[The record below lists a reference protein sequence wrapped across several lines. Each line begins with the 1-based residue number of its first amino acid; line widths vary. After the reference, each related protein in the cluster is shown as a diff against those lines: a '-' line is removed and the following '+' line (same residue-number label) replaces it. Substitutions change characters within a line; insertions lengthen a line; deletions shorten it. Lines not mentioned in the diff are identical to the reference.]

1 MRPLSLRT
9 VLLTLAAVATPA
21 LAQPRLVTVYA
32 FDFDFSINRP
42 GEGPIEQAVINP
54 GDRVQWVMLHDF
66 HNTVAC
72 VGQAEFWESPIMQMG
87 EVFSWDFTT
96 PGVYTYYCSPHGSDN
111 GDGTA
116 TGMQGTITV
125 LPTPGSAP
133 ILALGL
139 LAAGRSRRRAPRG
152 NFA

>member
-1 MRPLSLRT
+1 MRLLAPST
-9 VLLTLAAVATPA
+9 VLLILAALASPA

-42 GEGPIEQAVINP
+42 GEGPIQQAVINP

-125 LPTPGSAP
+125 LPSPGTAP
-133 ILALGL
+133 LLALGL
-139 LAAGRSRRRAPRG
+139 LAVRRRTRR
-152 NFA
+152 